1 MSRRSRSRA
10 LKGLEYGVVS
20 AEYRRIRR
28 RLGLAFLALV
38 AVVAIGVIGFTI
50 IGGREYGLVD
60 AVYMTII
67 TLTTVG
73 FGEIIDMA
81 ANPVGRIFTIFL
93 LLGGMGIFAYSMLM
107 LATFVIEGHVRHIFA
122 RRQMLRR
129 IARMEN
135 HYIICGDSV
144 VLWYITEELM
154 KTGRSV
160 VLVAPSQTFLD
171 EAAERLGD
179 VPGVVG
185 DPTDDH
191 VLLGAELLLAAGIV
205 FCMENDK
212 DNMLGVLTAR
222 RLARDVRI
230 IASTELPETIAK
242 LKAAGA
248 DSVVS
253 PSHIG
258 GLRMAS
264 ELIRPAAVTFL
275 DQMLRVGGGS
285 LRVEEVVVPADSP
298 RIGESIAAL
307 EVDKESAVLLAV
319 SRERAK
325 DSEFKPDP
333 ATTLEPGMTLI
344 IMSDVEGRTRLEKR
358 LRT

>member
-1 MSRRSRSRA
+1 MSKRPRSRA
-10 LKGLEYGVVS
+10 LRSLDFGLIN

-28 RLGLAFLALV
+28 RLELALLALILIV
-38 AVVAIGVIGFTI
+38 AVGVIGYTV
-50 IGGREYGLVD
+50 IGSGEYSLID
-60 AVYMTII
+60 TLYMTII

-73 FGEIIDMA
+73 FGEIIDLSA
-81 ANPVGRIFTIFL
+81 DPAGRIFTIVL
-93 LLGGMGIFAYSMLM
+93 LIGGMGIFAYTMLT

-154 KTGRSV
+154 KTGRRV
-160 VLVAPSQTFLD
+160 VLVAPTQSFLD
-171 EAAERLGD
+171 ESAERLGD
-179 VPGVVG
+179 VPGIVG

-222 RLARDVRI
+222 RLASDVRI

-253 PSHIG
+253 PSYIG

-285 LRVEEVVVPADSP
+285 LRVEELVVPADSP
-298 RIGESIAAL
+298 RIGQTISAIGVER
-307 EVDKESAVLLAV
+307 ESAVLLAL
-319 SRERAK
+319 SRRGAREP
-325 DSEFKPDP
+325 EFKPDP
-333 ATTLEPGMTLI
+333 GTALEAGMTLI
-344 IMSDVEGRTRLEKR
+344 VMSDVEGRTRIEER

>member
-1 MSRRSRSRA
+1 MGKHRRSRA
-10 LKGLEYGVVS
+10 LRNLDFGLLN

-28 RLGLAFLALV
+28 RLELALV
-38 AVVAIGVIGFTI
+38 VLILIVAIGVVGYMI
-50 IGGREYGLVD
+50 IGGREYGFID
-60 AVYMTII
+60 ALYMTII

-73 FGEIIDMA
+73 FGEIIDLSL
-81 ANPVGRIFTIFL
+81 NPAGRIFTIAL
-93 LLGGMGIFAYSMLM
+93 LISGMGIFAYTMLT
-107 LATFVIEGHVRHIFA
+107 LATFVLEGHIRHIFS

-129 IARMEN
+129 ISRMEN

-160 VLVAPSQTFLD
+160 VLVTPSQSFLD
-171 EAAERLGD
+171 EAGERLGD
-179 VPGVVG
+179 VPGIVG

-222 RLARDVRI
+222 RLARDIRI

-285 LRVEEVVVPADSP
+285 LRVEEVVVPANST
-298 RIGESIAAL
+298 RIGQSLASL
-307 EVDKESAVLLAV
+307 EIDRESAVLLAV
-319 SRERAK
+319 SRKGERE
-325 DSEFKPDP
+325 SEFKPDP
-333 ATTLEPGMTLI
+333 SLILEAGMTFI
-344 IMSDVEGRTRLEKR
+344 VMSDVEGRTRFEDR